1 MNISIQIIKVGKPQS
16 KGTYNAIEVTYKNL
30 SQGGKVEGKNVVD
43 FGDYAHVFE
52 AAKGWQEDQIVNIQN
67 EKIKNAKSG
76 KEFWTWVDVQEAGED
91 QPQPLQ
97 EKAAVPKDVK
107 EAQATPAGKQQW
119 VPDADKQRLIVRQN
133 SITNAVAYEG
143 NNAGNSDDVLKT
155 AEKFFNWVFEAPKPV
170 KAKKVVEAEVD

>member
-1 MNISIQIIKVGKPQS
+1 MAQMTIQIIKVGKPQS

-52 AAKGWQEDQIVNIQN
+52 AAKTWQEDQIVNIQN

-76 KEFWTWVDVQEAGED
+76 KEFWTWVDVLGED
-91 QPQPLQ
+91 VPAIKG
-97 EKAAVPKDVK
+97 ESVAKDIKVDAAP
-107 EAQATPAGKQQW
+107 TKQQW

-155 AEKFFNWVFEAPKPV
+155 AEKFFNWVFEVPSVKPA
-170 KAKKVVEAEVD
+170 KAKKVESTEEVE